1 METEAYHI
9 GFVFLAEVWE
19 KVTRKEPEREVPS
32 FGISVS
38 IFSLN
43 ARFGREFQLQK
54 GVNDVIVLVSVF
66 SPPVCLKVGR
76 TKAEGC
82 LFVDARDDNFFSACV
97 SFLRGGAGW
106 G

>member
-1 METEAYHI
+1 
-9 GFVFLAEVWE
+9 
-19 KVTRKEPEREVPS
+19 
-32 FGISVS
+32 
-38 IFSLN
+38 
-43 ARFGREFQLQK
+43 LQK

-97 SFLRGGAGW
+97 IFTYKAAHLHCTPIPVEKGVELIEGDTPRASGAYEEQVAFCEAGLDGGDVYGLQEL
-106 G
+106 